1 MKVLIFFSKGSK
13 CPKLYLFRD
22 RGGGQGVAGE
32 GKGEGI
38 IHRKCENETPTLT
51 SHLPLESRV

>member
-22 RGGGQGVAGE
+22 RGGGQGVAG
-32 GKGEGI
+32 GGGGGGGGGGRASSIGSVKM
-38 IHRKCENETPTLT
+38 RLQP
-51 SHLPLESRV
+51 

>member
-32 GKGEGI
+32 GEGEGGRASSI
-38 IHRKCENETPTLT
+38 GSVKMRLQP
-51 SHLPLESRV
+51 

>member
-22 RGGGQGVAGE
+22 RGGGQGVAG
-32 GKGEGI
+32 GGGGGGGRASSIGSVKM
-38 IHRKCENETPTLT
+38 RLQP
-51 SHLPLESRV
+51 